1 MTSNVSVKPDLQQV
15 ATFLTT
21 YAAWLLGCGATC
33 IRLQKNVNRIAAAFG
48 TKVETTIMPRHLH
61 MSFYDRDTN
70 TWLSTV
76 AAPVATPISF
86 YINTRLS
93 ELSWQIADGKIPF
106 EEAESALNEA
116 VAPHTQSFALL
127 LLLVCCANASFCRLF
142 GGDAIAMGIV
152 AVATMAGFWLK
163 HVLCDRGMDLRIV
176 MFVCALV
183 SGVLGATGILFGL
196 GNTPEVAL
204 ATSVLYLVPG
214 IPFLN
219 SFSDML
225 YRHYICA
232 YGRFADAVVLTACLS
247 AGLFAAMLLMN
258 VSMFQ

>member
-1 MTSNVSVKPDLQQV
+1 MTSKVCEKPDVRRL

-33 IRLQKNVNRIAAAFG
+33 IRLQKNVGRIAAAFG
-48 TKVETTIMPRHLH
+48 TEVETTIMPRHLH
-61 MSFYDRDTN
+61 MSFYDRETN

-76 AAPVATPISF
+76 TAPMSTPISF

-93 ELSWQIADGKIPF
+93 ELSWQIADGKIHF
-106 EEAESALNEA
+106 CDAEAALEEAVTSPKRN
-116 VAPHTQSFALL
+116 FWLL

-152 AVATMAGFWLK
+152 AVATLAGFWLK
-163 HVLCDRGMDLRIV
+163 NVLCERGMDVRIV
-176 MFVCALV
+176 FFICALV

-196 GNTPEVAL
+196 GSTPQVAL

-258 VSMFQ
+258 VPMFQ